1 MPSFPALAADK
12 AFKRGDLDD
21 AAIKLEAQI
30 KSDAGTVTKPAATL
44 RRDADAAFQ
53 KNDFRTGMTVLGQL
67 VTVAPTDAS
76 NWLRLARTVLQIRPR
91 DDREKALLLDRASTA
106 AYIAYQRATARDLEA
121 DSLAVLGKTLADRKQ
136 WRPALDAMRLALD
149 LRESADLRG
158 QYERLRSEYGFR
170 MLDYSVDSDA
180 VAPRVCFQFSEEL
193 PGKRTDFSPF
203 VAVAG
208 QDKPAISANDKQLC
222 VEGLKHG
229 ERYEITLRAGLPSVV
244 RETLAKSADF
254 TIFVRDRKPFVRFSG
269 KAYVLPRTGQRGIPV
284 LSVNTSAVVLSV
296 YRIGD
301 RNLLDTVL
309 GYDFQ
314 RNLSQY
320 EAERLASERGAKVW
334 SGELAVTPKL
344 NTEVATAFPVD
355 QALGELKPGVYV
367 MTAAP
372 KDVVANDYG
381 QRASQWFIV
390 SDLGLTAYSGHDGI
404 DVFIHS
410 LASAEPMGQVGV
422 RLMARNNEVLA
433 TKTTDKDGFVHFEA
447 GLTRGEGGQAPAA
460 IVAADKADY
469 AFLSLKSAAFDLS
482 DRGVAG
488 RQVPTGLDAFVYTER
503 GVYRS
508 GETVHVTALLRDALG
523 IAAAAPLTLV
533 MERPDGVEYRRALV
547 PDQGLG
553 GHSWSVPIVRSAST
567 GTWRIAAYT
576 DPKRPPV
583 GEVNFLVED
592 YVPDR
597 IEFNLTAAGKVI
609 PRGAPAQLSVDG
621 HFLYGAPASSL
632 DLTGAVTITAAKER
646 PGYAGYSF
654 GLEDDEV
661 TAVRQELDDL
671 PATDATGK
679 ASSRSILPRSRLRRA
694 RSRRP
699 SP

>member
-1 MPSFPALAADK
+1 MFTFVRAGLAAAFIALTLFPAIAADK

-44 RRDADAAFQ
+44 RREADAAFQ
-53 KNDFRTGMTVLGQL
+53 RNDFRTGMTVLGQL
-67 VTVAPTDAS
+67 VTVAPTDAT

-106 AYIAYQRATARDLEA
+106 AYIAYNRATARDLEA

-136 WRPALDAMRLALD
+136 WRPALDAMHFALD

-180 VAPRVCFQFSEEL
+180 VSPRACFQFSEEL
-193 PGKRTDFSPF
+193 PGRRTDFSPF

-229 ERYEITLRAGLPSVV
+229 ERYEITLRAGLPSTV
-244 RETLAKSADF
+244 RETLSKSAQF

-320 EAERLASERGAKVW
+320 EAERLANERGAKVW
-334 SGELAVTPKL
+334 SGELDVTPKL

-372 KDVVANDYG
+372 KDQIGDDYG

-410 LASAEPMGQVGV
+410 LASAEPSAAVAV
-422 RLMARNNEVLA
+422 KLVARNNEVLA
-433 TKTTDKDGFVHFEA
+433 NKTTDKDGFVHFEA
-447 GLTRGEGGQAPAA
+447 GSDARRGRSGAGRGRCGRQGRLRLPQPENDGFRSIRPRRRRAA
-460 IVAADKADY
+460 SADRIGRVRLYRARRLPQRRDRACDLAVARRARHCRCVAADFGDGAP
-469 AFLSLKSAAFDLS
+469 
-482 DRGVAG
+482 G
-488 RQVPTGLDAFVYTER
+488 RRRISPRRDG
-503 GVYRS
+503 RS
-508 GETVHVTALLRDALG
+508 G
-523 IAAAAPLTLV
+523 P
-533 MERPDGVEYRRALV
+533 
-547 PDQGLG
+547 
-553 GHSWSVPIVRSAST
+553 
-567 GTWRIAAYT
+567 
-576 DPKRPPV
+576 
-583 GEVNFLVED
+583 
-592 YVPDR
+592 
-597 IEFNLTAAGKVI
+597 
-609 PRGAPAQLSVDG
+609 
-621 HFLYGAPASSL
+621 
-632 DLTGAVTITAAKER
+632 
-646 PGYAGYSF
+646 
-654 GLEDDEV
+654 
-661 TAVRQELDDL
+661 
-671 PATDATGK
+671 
-679 ASSRSILPRSRLRRA
+679 
-694 RSRRP
+694 RRP
-699 SP
+699 

>member
-1 MPSFPALAADK
+1 MFTSVRAGLAAALIALAVLPASVPAFAADK

-136 WRPALDAMRLALD
+136 WRPALDSMRLALD

-180 VAPRVCFQFSEEL
+180 VTPRVCFQFSEEL
-193 PGKRTDFSPF
+193 PGKRTDFSPY

-334 SGELAVTPKL
+334 SGELAVAPKL

-367 MTAAP
+367 MTATP
-372 KDVVANDYG
+372 KDVVANDYD

-410 LASAEPMGQVGV
+410 LASAEPIGPSRRPADRAQQRGAGEQD
-422 RLMARNNEVLA
+422 RP
-433 TKTTDKDGFVHFEA
+433 TKTA
-447 GLTRGEGGQAPAA
+447 SCISRPGLTRGEGGQAPAA

-469 AFLSLKSAAFDLS
+469 AFLSLKSTAFDLS

-508 GETVHVTALLRDALG
+508 GETVHVTSLLRDARG

-533 MERPDGVEYRRALV
+533 MERPDGVEYRRAV
-547 PDQGLG
+547 VADQGLG

-567 GTWRIAAYT
+567 GTWRVRRLYRSQASA
-576 DPKRPPV
+576 
-583 GEVNFLVED
+583 
-592 YVPDR
+592 DR
-597 IEFNLTAAGKVI
+597 RGQSSWSRTMCPTA
-609 PRGAPAQLSVDG
+609 SN
-621 HFLYGAPASSL
+621 
-632 DLTGAVTITAAKER
+632 
-646 PGYAGYSF
+646 
-654 GLEDDEV
+654 
-661 TAVRQELDDL
+661 
-671 PATDATGK
+671 
-679 ASSRSILPRSRLRRA
+679 SI
-694 RSRRP
+694 
-699 SP
+699 